1 MSQIGGGVYQWEVP
15 RMAGPRSGRSAAKRS
30 AATPLLSDQA
40 YDAIRDKLVSLEIAP
55 GAPIEEE
62 QLANELGVG
71 RTPVREA
78 IKRLAHRRLVVVYP
92 RSGSFAAELHPAD
105 LEALCD
111 IRERLEGLAAERA
124 ATEASY
130 EERQELREILD
141 ELTACTDPAALLEL
155 DVVVHRAVHRMAHN
169 PYLLDTLTQTLDLSL
184 RMWNLAR
191 ERLPDLNHHVHGQID
206 VLQAILD
213 RDGARARELAE
224 AHVREFEDDIRK
236 MF

>member
-1 MSQIGGGVYQWEVP
+1 MIGVVCQGEV
-15 RMAGPRSGRSAAKRS
+15 GRVPN
-30 AATPLLSDQA
+30 PLLSDRA
-40 YDAIRDKLVSLEIAP
+40 YDAIRDKIVSLEIAP

-62 QLANELGVG
+62 QLATELGVG

-78 IKRLAHRRLVVVYP
+78 IKRLAHRKLVVVYP
-92 RSGSFAAELHPAD
+92 RSGSYAAD
-105 LEALCD
+105 LDIADLQAICD

-124 ATEASY
+124 AIEARY
-130 EERQELREILD
+130 EERRELQALLD
-141 ELTACTDPAALLEL
+141 DINACTDPAKLLDL
-155 DVVVHRAVHRMAHN
+155 DVLVHRSIHRMAHN
-169 PYLLDTLTQTLDLSL
+169 PYLLDMLTQSLDLSL

-191 ERLPDLNHHVHGQID
+191 ERLPDLDHHVHGQAE

-213 RDGARARELAE
+213 RNGVRARKLAE

>member
-1 MSQIGGGVYQWEVP
+1 
-15 RMAGPRSGRSAAKRS
+15 MAGAHSAPS
-30 AATPLLSDQA
+30 AVKQPTASPLLSDRA
-40 YDAIRDKLVSLEIAP
+40 YDAIRDKIVSLEIAP

-62 QLANELGVG
+62 HLAAELGVG

-78 IKRLAHRRLVVVYP
+78 IKRLAYRRLVVVYP
-92 RSGSFAAELHPAD
+92 RSGSFAADLHPAD

-111 IRERLEGLAAERA
+111 MRERLEGLAAERA
-124 ATEASY
+124 ATEATY
-130 EERQELREILD
+130 EERQELRRLLD
-141 ELTACTDPAALLEL
+141 DVAECTDPATLLDL
-155 DVVVHRAVHRMAHN
+155 DVGVHRAVHRMAHN

-191 ERLPDLNHHVHGQID
+191 ERLPDLNHHVHGQTE

-213 RDGARARELAE
+213 RDAARARTLAE

>member
-1 MSQIGGGVYQWEVP
+1 
-15 RMAGPRSGRSAAKRS
+15 MAGA
-30 AATPLLSDQA
+30 PLLSDQA
-40 YDAIRDKLVSLEIAP
+40 YDAIRDKIVSLEIPP

-62 QLANELGVG
+62 QLAAELGVG

-92 RSGSFAAELHPAD
+92 RSGSFAADLHPAD

-111 IRERLEGLAAERA
+111 MRERLEGLAAERA
-124 ATEASY
+124 AGEATY
-130 EERQELREILD
+130 EERQELRGILD
-141 ELTACTDPAALLEL
+141 ELVACDDPAVLLGL

-169 PYLLDTLTQTLDLSL
+169 PYLLDVLTQSLDLSL
-184 RMWNLAR
+184 RMWNLAN
-191 ERLPDLNHHVHGQID
+191 ERLPDLNHHVHGQTE

-213 RDGARARELAE
+213 RDSDRARQLAE